1 MPVSSTPS
9 PAAALAT
16 STPSRTSLPT
26 PAGAGTLQAAV
37 TESPARP
44 LHLRLRPA
52 SPNPSPF
59 HFSPSPP
66 FPPPLP
72 PFPTLAALTYTV
84 FPSSSSSLLRA
95 CLSALDYTVD
105 SDCLHV
111 HPSAPRCR
119 KCIPC
124 KKSLRPARCCP
135 ITLTSNSIASRNLEE
150 KLRL

>member
-1 MPVSSTPS
+1 MSF
-9 PAAALAT
+9 
-16 STPSRTSLPT
+16 PT

-66 FPPPLP
+66 LPPPLP
-72 PFPTLAALTYTV
+72 PFPTSAALTYTI
-84 FPSSSSSLLRA
+84 FPSSTSSLLRA
-95 CLSALDYTVD
+95 CLSALDYTAD
-105 SDCLHV
+105 NDCLHV
-111 HPSAPRCR
+111 HPSAPHCR

-124 KKSLRPARCCP
+124 KKRFHFAYLSTLRPARCCP
-135 ITLTSNSIASRNLEE
+135 ITLTSNSIASRIWEE